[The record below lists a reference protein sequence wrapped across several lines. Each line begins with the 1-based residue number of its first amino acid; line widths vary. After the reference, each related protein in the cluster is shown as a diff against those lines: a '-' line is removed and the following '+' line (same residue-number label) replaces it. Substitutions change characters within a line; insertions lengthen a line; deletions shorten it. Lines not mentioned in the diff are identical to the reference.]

1 MKAKNEE
8 IEALKEYKKKKE
20 AEQEGLRLSGGYD
33 EAIRPLRASSK
44 DKSREEEEIKNSA
57 IKDQIIQKMQE

>member
-1 MKAKNEE
+1 MGAKNEE
-8 IEALKEYKKKKE
+8 IETLKEYKKKKE

-44 DKSREEEEIKNSA
+44 DKSREEEEIKNSV
-57 IKDQIIQKMQE
+57 IKD

>member
-1 MKAKNEE
+1 MDAKNEE
-8 IEALKEYKKKKE
+8 IETLKEYKKKKE

-44 DKSREEEEIKNSA
+44 DKSREEEEIKNSV
-57 IKDQIIQKMQE
+57 IKD

>member
-1 MKAKNEE
+1 MGAKNEE
-8 IEALKEYKKKKE
+8 IETLKEYKKKKE

-44 DKSREEEEIKNSA
+44 DKSRDEEEIKNSV
-57 IKDQIIQKMQE
+57 IKD

>member
-1 MKAKNEE
+1 MDAKNEE
-8 IEALKEYKKKKE
+8 IETLKEYKKKKE

-44 DKSREEEEIKNSA
+44 DKSREEDEIKNSV

>member
-1 MKAKNEE
+1 M
-8 IEALKEYKKKKE
+8 KEYKNKKE
-20 AEQEGLRLSGGYD
+20 AELEGLRLSGGYD